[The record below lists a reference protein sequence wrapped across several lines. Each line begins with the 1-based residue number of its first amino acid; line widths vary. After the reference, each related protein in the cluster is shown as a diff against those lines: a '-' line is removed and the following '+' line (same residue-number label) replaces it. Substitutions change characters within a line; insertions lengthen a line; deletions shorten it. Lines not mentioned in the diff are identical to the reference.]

1 MRFRDGG
8 RIVAT
13 TEGLGVS
20 APNDVHVVIGGA
32 GGTGAALVAELLRR
46 GHTVRSVSRRGT
58 AGPVGI
64 EAVAADVGIPSEALD
79 ATREAAVIY
88 QAAQPGYDHWST
100 DFPPMQAALL
110 AAAEA
115 HQAKLVMADNL
126 YMYGPVDGLMRED
139 MPPHPLGK
147 KGRLRAQLADELLA
161 AHRDGRVR
169 VAIGRSSDYFGP
181 GGVNSTLGEFLFG
194 AAVKNKT
201 TRWLGS
207 LDVPHAVSYL
217 GDMAVGLATLG
228 ERDDAD
234 GQIWH
239 LPTNATLTG
248 REFLT
253 AVWQA
258 VGQPAKIGHVGR
270 LTIRIG
276 GFFSPRTRELYETLY
291 QWESPFLV
299 DDSKW
304 QSTFGPYQPLAL
316 AEAIERTLMWF
327 RSRGRPD

>member
-1 MRFRDGG
+1 MS
-8 RIVAT
+8 
-13 TEGLGVS
+13 E
-20 APNDVHVVIGGA
+20 PNGAHVVIGGA

-46 GHTVRSVSRRGT
+46 GRRVRSVSRHAF

-79 ATREAAVIY
+79 ATRGAAVIY
-88 QAAQPGYDHWST
+88 QAAQPGYDRWST

-115 HQAKLVMADNL
+115 HGAKLVMADNL
-126 YMYGPVDGLMRED
+126 YMYGPIEGVMRED
-139 MPPHPLGK
+139 TPPHPVGT
-147 KGRLRAQLADELLA
+147 KGRLRAQLAEQLLA
-161 AHRDGRVR
+161 AHRSGRVR

-181 GGVNSTLGEFLFG
+181 GGVNSTLGAFLFD
-194 AAVKNKT
+194 AAVNNKT

-217 GDMAVGLATLG
+217 EDMAVGLATLG
-228 ERDDAD
+228 ERNDAD

-239 LPTNATLTG
+239 LPVNATLTG

-253 AVWQA
+253 AVWRA
-258 VGQPAKIGHVGR
+258 VGQPAKIGRVGR

-276 GFFSPRTRELYETLY
+276 GFFSPRTRELTETLY
-291 QWESPFLV
+291 QWEHPFLV

-304 QSTFGPYQPLAL
+304 QGTYGPYQPVPL